1 MRQMSNTNVST
12 DNEVIGRSGD
22 EPGAFA
28 LLFDRHAPSVY
39 RYAAQR
45 LGQDSAEDV
54 MSETFLVAFEK
65 RASYDVTI
73 VDARPWL
80 LGIATRLMHKHVRL
94 EARAW
99 KGMVADLAAHLSP
112 DMIEQAGARMDAAR
126 LTRRL
131 RSALGALSA
140 ADRDTLLLYAWG
152 DLDYAGVAAA
162 LDVPVG
168 TVRSR
173 LNRARRL
180 LRSAAGTLDAEG
192 EKEHGRI
199 DAVAPHA

>member
-1 MRQMSNTNVST
+1 MSNTDVSM
-12 DNEVIGRSGD
+12 DNEVIERSGN

-28 LLFDRHAPSVY
+28 LRFDRHAPAIF

-45 LGQDSAEDV
+45 IGQSNAEDV
-54 MSETFLVAFEK
+54 MSETFLIAFEK
-65 RASYDVTI
+65 RATYDLAVAN
-73 VDARPWL
+73 ARLWL
-80 LGIATRLMHKHVRL
+80 LGIATRLLQKHVRL

-99 KGMVADLAAHLSP
+99 KGMAADLAAQLSP
-112 DMIEQAGARMDAAR
+112 DMIEQAGARLDAAR
-126 LTRRL
+126 MTRRL
-131 RSALGALSA
+131 ASALRGLSV

-152 DLDYAGVAAA
+152 DLDYAGIAAA
-162 LDVPVG
+162 LDVPIG

-180 LRSAAGTLDAEG
+180 LRTAAGTPDG
-192 EKEHGRI
+192 EQERAHGRA

>member
-1 MRQMSNTNVST
+1 MSNTDVST
-12 DNEVIGRSGD
+12 DNEVIDRSAD
-22 EPGAFA
+22 EPAAFA

-45 LGQDSAEDV
+45 LGDDRAEDI

-65 RASYDVTI
+65 RASFDPTVAS
-73 VDARPWL
+73 ARPWL

-99 KGMVADLAAHLSP
+99 RGMVADVAAQLSP
-112 DMIEQAGARMDAAR
+112 DMIEQAGARLDAAR

-131 RSALGALSA
+131 ASALRGLSA
-140 ADRDTLLLYAWG
+140 SDRDTLLLYAWG

-162 LDVPVG
+162 QGVPIG

-180 LRSAAGTLDAEG
+180 LRNAAGTPDTEQ
-192 EKEHGRI
+192 ESEHGR
-199 DAVAPHA
+199 ANAAAQHA

>member
-1 MRQMSNTNVST
+1 MST
-12 DNEVIGRSGD
+12 DNEVIERSAG

-28 LLFDRHAPSVY
+28 TLYDRHAPAIY

-45 LGQDSAEDV
+45 LGDHRAEDV

-65 RASYDVTI
+65 RAGYDLTV

-80 LGIATRLMHKHVRL
+80 LGIATRLMRKQVRL

-99 KGMVADLAAHLSP
+99 KGMVADVAAQLAP

-126 LTRRL
+126 QTRRL
-131 RSALGALSA
+131 ASALRALSA
-140 ADRDTLLLYAWG
+140 SDRDTLLLYAWG

-162 LDVPVG
+162 LEVPIG

-180 LRSAAGTLDAEG
+180 LRDAAGTPATEQ
-192 EKEHGRI
+192 ETEHGRT
-199 DAVAPHA
+199 DPAAQNA

>member
-1 MRQMSNTNVST
+1 MSNTDVST
-12 DNEVIGRSGD
+12 DNEVIERAGD

-28 LLFDRHAPSVY
+28 LLFDRHAPTIY

-45 LGQDSAEDV
+45 IGDDRAEDI

-65 RASYDVTI
+65 RATFDLAVT
-73 VDARPWL
+73 DARPWL
-80 LGIATRLMHKHVRL
+80 LGIATRLMRKHVRL

-99 KGMVADLAAHLSP
+99 KGMVAGLAAELAP
-112 DMIEQAGARMDAAR
+112 DMIEQASARLDAVK

-131 RSALGALSA
+131 ASALRALSTS
-140 ADRDTLLLYAWG
+140 DRDTLLLYAWG
-152 DLDYAGVAAA
+152 DLDYAGIAAA
-162 LDVPVG
+162 LDVPIG

-180 LRSAAGTLDAEG
+180 LRNAAGTPDTELETD
-192 EKEHGRI
+192 HGRV
-199 DAVAPHA
+199 DAATQHA